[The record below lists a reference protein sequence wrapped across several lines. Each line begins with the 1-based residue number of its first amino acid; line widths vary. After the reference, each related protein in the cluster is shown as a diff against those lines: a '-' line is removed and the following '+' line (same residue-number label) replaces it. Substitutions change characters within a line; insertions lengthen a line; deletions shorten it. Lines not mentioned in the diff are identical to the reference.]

1 MNMLKFYL
9 KFTAKNLFRHKR
21 RTILTALAIAIGIM
35 YFIVFDSMLAGADQ
49 DAISNLV
56 NFETGHLQVSSVT
69 SDDKRP
75 KLDELIPDGE
85 RLAGEIR
92 NLPKVEAATP
102 RLVFPASAIAGFEEL
117 PVLGIGADPE
127 TDEKVFMVPEY
138 ITDGKWFM
146 PGEEGVVLGKRIA
159 DLLEL
164 EPGDMITLRTQTVD
178 MTFQAV
184 DLSVVG
190 IVSTPHPTVN
200 QAQVFLPLD
209 VAQEAL
215 GAGESATT
223 IIVRTES
230 EQAISAVSD
239 SIQGLDLWNPSWKIK
254 PWYEATSF
262 LAIGTG
268 KRAFGGVLMG
278 LVLIIAT
285 IGVVNSILLSTLE
298 RVREIGLLKAMGM
311 KEKEIVQL
319 FVFEG
324 CGLGLLGGILG
335 AAMATVINVYLVNTG
350 LSLKWFMGETNMD
363 IGYPIAD
370 RMFGVWNWPTVLWA
384 ILFGLLVSLVASYF
398 PARRAAY
405 LDSVESLRQV

>member
-1 MNMLKFYL
+1 MLKFYL
-9 KFTAKNLFRHKR
+9 KFTAKNLFRRKR
-21 RTILTALAIAIGIM
+21 RTILTALAIAVGIM
-35 YFIVFDSMLAGADQ
+35 YFIVFDSMLAGADR
-49 DAISNLV
+49 DAISNMIS
-56 NFETGHLQVSSVT
+56 FETGHLEISSVSS
-69 SDDKRP
+69 DMRP
-75 KLDELIPDGE
+75 KLDELIPDGKG
-85 RLAGEIR
+85 LAVEVKKI
-92 NLPKVEAATP
+92 PKVEAATP
-102 RLVFPASAIAGFEEL
+102 RLVFPASVIAGFEEL
-117 PVLGIGADPE
+117 PVLGIGADLE
-127 TDEKVFMVPEY
+127 TDKKVFLVSEHVS
-138 ITDGKWFM
+138 DGRWLM
-146 PGEEGVVLGKRIA
+146 PGEDGLVVGERVA

-164 EPGDMITLRTQTVD
+164 ELGDMVTIRTQRVD
-178 MTFQAV
+178 TAFQAI

-200 QAQVFLPLD
+200 QRHVYLPLD

-215 GAGESATT
+215 EAGQSATA
-223 IIVRTES
+223 IILRAES
-230 EQAISAVSD
+230 EQVIRAVSD
-239 SIQGLDLWNPSWKIK
+239 SIQNLDTWNPSWTIK

-311 KEKEIVQL
+311 KEKEIVRL

-335 AAMATVINVYLVNTG
+335 AAMATAINAYLVNTG
-350 LSLKWFMGETNMD
+350 LSLKMFIGEANMD

>member
-1 MNMLKFYL
+1 MQILKFYL
-9 KFTAKNLFRHKR
+9 KFTAKNLFRRKR
-21 RTILTALAIAIGIM
+21 RTILTAFAIAVGIM
-35 YFIVFDSMLAGADQ
+35 YFIVFDSMLSGADR
-49 DAISNLV
+49 DSINNLI
-56 NFETGHLQVSSVT
+56 NFETGHLKISSAS
-69 SDDKRP
+69 SDMRP
-75 KLDELIPDGE
+75 RLDELIPDGKG
-85 RLAGEIR
+85 LAGEIAK
-92 NLPKVEAATP
+92 LPKVKAATA
-102 RLVFPASAIAGFEEL
+102 RLAFPASVITGFEEL

-127 TDEKVFMVPEY
+127 TDERVFLVREHV
-138 ITDGKWFM
+138 TDGRWLM
-146 PGEEGVVLGKRIA
+146 AGEDGVVLGKRIA

-164 EPGDMITLRTQTVD
+164 ELDDVITIRTQTVG

-184 DLSVVG
+184 DLRVVG

-200 QAQVFLPLD
+200 QTHVFLPLD

-215 GAGESATT
+215 GAGKGATT
-223 IIVRTES
+223 IFVRAES
-230 EQAISAVSD
+230 EQVTRTVSD
-239 SIQGLDLWNPSWKIK
+239 SIRNLNTWKPSWHIK
-254 PWYEATSF
+254 PWNEATSF

-311 KEKEIVQL
+311 KEKDIIRL

-335 AAMATVINVYLVNTG
+335 AAMATAINAYLVNTG
-350 LSLKWFMGETNMD
+350 LSLKMFMGEANMD

-384 ILFGLLVSLVASYF
+384 VLFGLLVSLVASYF
-398 PARRAAY
+398 PARRAAC
-405 LDSVESLRQV
+405 LDSVESLRQA

>member
-1 MNMLKFYL
+1 MRMLKFYL
-9 KFTAKNLFRHKR
+9 KFTAKNLFRRKR
-21 RTILTALAIAIGIM
+21 RTILTALAIAVGIM
-35 YFIVFDSMLAGADQ
+35 YFIVFDSMLAGADR
-49 DAISNLV
+49 DAISNMIS
-56 NFETGHLQVSSVT
+56 FETGHLEISSVSS
-69 SDDKRP
+69 DMRP
-75 KLDELIPDGE
+75 KLDELIPDGKG
-85 RLAGEIR
+85 LAVEVKKI
-92 NLPKVEAATP
+92 PKVEAATP
-102 RLVFPASAIAGFEEL
+102 RLVFPASVIAGFEEL
-117 PVLGIGADPE
+117 PVLGIGADLE
-127 TDEKVFMVPEY
+127 TDKKVFLVSEHVS
-138 ITDGKWFM
+138 DGRWLM
-146 PGEEGVVLGKRIA
+146 PGEDGLVVGERVA

-164 EPGDMITLRTQTVD
+164 ELGDMVTIRTQRVD
-178 MTFQAV
+178 TAFQAI

-200 QAQVFLPLD
+200 QRHVYLPLD

-215 GAGESATT
+215 EAGQSATA
-223 IIVRTES
+223 IILRAES
-230 EQAISAVSD
+230 EQVIRAVSD
-239 SIQGLDLWNPSWKIK
+239 SIQNLDTWNPSWTIK

-311 KEKEIVQL
+311 KEKEIVRL

-335 AAMATVINVYLVNTG
+335 AAMATAINAYLVNTG
-350 LSLKWFMGETNMD
+350 LSLKMFIGEANMD

>member
-1 MNMLKFYL
+1 MFKFYL
-9 KFTAKNLFRHKR
+9 KFTAKNLFRRKR
-21 RTILTALAIAIGIM
+21 RTILTALAIAVGIM
-35 YFIVFDSMLAGADQ
+35 YFIVFDSMLSGADR
-49 DAISNLV
+49 DAICNLI
-56 NFETGHLQVSSVT
+56 NFETGHLQISSVSS
-69 SDDKRP
+69 DGMHLKP
-75 KLDELIPDGE
+75 DELIPDGKE
-85 RLAGEIR
+85 LAGEITK
-92 NLPKVEAATP
+92 LPKVEASSP
-102 RLVFPASAIAGFEEL
+102 RLVFPASVIAGFEEL

-127 TDEKVFMVPEY
+127 TDERVFLVSENV
-138 ITDGKWFM
+138 TAGRWLM
-146 PGEEGVVLGKRIA
+146 PGEEGVVVGERVA

-164 EPGDMITLRTQTVD
+164 ELGDMVTIRTRRVD
-178 MTFQAV
+178 TAFQAV

-190 IVSTPHPTVN
+190 IVSTPHPAVN
-200 QAQVFLPLD
+200 QTHAYLPLD
-209 VAQEAL
+209 VAQEVL
-215 GAGESATT
+215 GAGQGATT
-223 IIVRTES
+223 IILRTES
-230 EQAISAVSD
+230 ERAIRTVSD
-239 SIQGLDLWNPSWKIK
+239 SIQNLDAWNPSWTIK

-311 KEKEIVQL
+311 KEKEIVRL

-335 AAMATVINVYLVNTG
+335 AAMATPINAYLINTG
-350 LSLKWFMGETNMD
+350 LSLKMFIGEAKMD

-370 RMFGVWNWPTVLWA
+370 RMFGVWNWPTVFWA
-384 ILFGLLVSLVASYF
+384 ILFGLLVSLLASYF

>member
-1 MNMLKFYL
+1 MRVLKFYL
-9 KFTAKNLFRHKR
+9 KFTAKNLFRRKR
-21 RTILTALAIAIGIM
+21 RTVLTALAIAVGIM
-35 YFIVFDSMLAGADQ
+35 YFIIFDSMLSGADR
-49 DAISNLV
+49 DAINNLI
-56 NFETGHLQVSSVT
+56 NFETGHLEISSIS
-69 SDDKRP
+69 SDMRP
-75 KLDELIPDGE
+75 ELDELIPDGK
-85 RLAGEIR
+85 RLAGEIKKI
-92 NLPKVEAATP
+92 PEVEAATS
-102 RLVFPASAIAGFEEL
+102 RLVFPASVIAGFEEL
-117 PVLGIGADPE
+117 PVLGIGTDLE
-127 TDEKVFMVPEY
+127 TDEKVFLVSEHV
-138 ITDGKWFM
+138 TDGRWLI
-146 PGEEGVVLGKRIA
+146 PGEEGVVVGKRIA

-164 EPGDMITLRTQTVD
+164 ELGDVITIRTQTVG
-178 MTFQAV
+178 MVFQAL

-190 IVSTPHPTVN
+190 IVSTPHPGVN
-200 QAQVFLPLD
+200 QTHVYLPLD

-215 GAGESATT
+215 GAGQGATT
-223 IIVRTES
+223 IILRTES
-230 EQAISAVSD
+230 EQAIGAVSD
-239 SIQGLDLWNPSWKIK
+239 FIQNLDTWNPSWTLK

-311 KEKEIVQL
+311 KEKEIVGL

-335 AAMATVINVYLVNTG
+335 AAMATAINIYLINTG
-350 LSLKWFMGETNMD
+350 LSLKMFIGEANMD

-370 RMFGVWNWPTVLWA
+370 RMFGVWNWPTVFWA
-384 ILFGLLVSLVASYF
+384 ILFGLLVSLLASYF

>member
-1 MNMLKFYL
+1 MLKFYL
-9 KFTAKNLFRHKR
+9 KFTAKNLFRRKR
-21 RTILTALAIAIGIM
+21 RTILTALAIAVGIM
-35 YFIVFDSMLAGADQ
+35 YFIIFDSMLSGADR
-49 DAISNLV
+49 DAINNLI
-56 NFETGHLQVSSVT
+56 NFETGHLEISSVSS
-69 SDDKRP
+69 DMHP
-75 KLDELIPDGE
+75 KLDELIPDSKG
-85 RLAGEIR
+85 LAGEIEK
-92 NLPKVEAATP
+92 LPKVEGATP
-102 RLVFPASAIAGFEEL
+102 RLVFPASVIAGFEEL
-117 PVLGIGADPE
+117 PVLGIGADLE
-127 TDEKVFMVPEY
+127 TDEKVFLVSEHV
-138 ITDGKWFM
+138 TDGRWLM
-146 PGEEGVVLGKRIA
+146 PEEDGLVVGERVA

-164 EPGDMITLRTQTVD
+164 ELGDMVTIRTQRVD
-178 MTFQAV
+178 MAFQAI

-190 IVSTPHPTVN
+190 IVSTPHPGIN
-200 QAQVFLPLD
+200 QKHVYLPLD

-215 GAGESATT
+215 GADQGATT
-223 IIVRTES
+223 IILRTES
-230 EQAISAVSD
+230 EQAIRAVSD
-239 SIQGLDLWNPSWKIK
+239 SIQNLDTWNPSWTIK

-311 KEKEIVQL
+311 KEKEIVSL

-335 AAMATVINVYLVNTG
+335 AAMATAINAYLINTG
-350 LSLKWFMGETNMD
+350 LSLKMFIGEANMD

>member
-1 MNMLKFYL
+1 MNIVKFYL

-21 RTILTALAIAIGIM
+21 RTILTAFAIAVGIM
-35 YFIVFDSMLAGADQ
+35 YFIVFDSLLSGADR
-49 DAISNLV
+49 DAINNMV
-56 NFETGHLQVSSVT
+56 NFETGHVIVSSVS
-69 SDDKRP
+69 SDDRRP
-75 KLDELIPDGE
+75 KLGELIPESKG
-85 RLAGEIR
+85 LAREIAE
-92 NLPKVEAATP
+92 LPKVEAATP
-102 RLVFPASAIAGFEEL
+102 RLVFPASIIAGFEEL

-127 TDEKVFMVPEY
+127 TDERVFLVSEHV
-138 ITDGKWFM
+138 TDGRWLM
-146 PGEEGVVLGKRIA
+146 PKEEGAVLGKRIA

-164 EPGDMITLRTQTVD
+164 ELGDVITIRTQTVG
-178 MTFQAV
+178 MAFQAI
-184 DLSVVG
+184 DFSVVG

-200 QAQVFLPLD
+200 QTQVFLPLD
-209 VAQEAL
+209 IAQEAL
-215 GAGESATT
+215 GAGQGATE
-223 IIVRTES
+223 IVVRAES
-230 EQAISAVSD
+230 EKAIGTVSD
-239 SIQGLDLWNPSWKIK
+239 SIRSLDLWTPSWDIK
-254 PWYEATSF
+254 PWYEAASF

-311 KEKEIVQL
+311 KEKDIIRL

-324 CGLGLLGGILG
+324 CGLGLLGGALG
-335 AAMATVINVYLVNTG
+335 GVMATVINAYMVNTG
-350 LSLKWFMGETNMD
+350 ISIQMFFGETNMD

-398 PARRAAY
+398 PARKAAY
-405 LDSVESLRQV
+405 LDSVESLRQL